1 MSTQTLAE
9 RTPADSPF
17 AILYRHR
24 ATPDTSKPPGKP
36 GPKSKAKPAREVMQA
51 AVNRANPYSNVATST
66 RDNDKTANLQKAAI

>member
-24 ATPDTSKPPGKP
+24 ATPDSFKPPGKP
-36 GPKSKAKPAREVMQA
+36 GPKAKTAREAIEA
-51 AVNRANPYSNVATST
+51 AVNRANPYGNLATST
-66 RDNDKTANLQKAAI
+66 CNNDKTANLQKAAI